1 MIQDGTGPMDP
12 REFGAAGLARAIR
25 GGEFTVTEVVESH
38 IELIEEVNPGLNAV
52 VTTMFESARDQAAT
66 ADEHVGSKGPDGLPP
81 LFGVPVTV
89 KDCWPVKGVRFTSG
103 SWFHRNDVAGRDAL
117 AVTRLRDAGAIIL
130 GKTNCP
136 DMCWGFESVNPV
148 FGRTNNARSAD
159 HSAGG
164 SSGGEASI
172 VTAGGSALGLGSDI
186 GGSLRN
192 PAAMNGCVSLKP
204 SAGRIPTDGH
214 MPAAEGAIENWNVA
228 GPIARRVE
236 DLVLA
241 LSVLAGEAEAGM
253 PEVAGVRCL
262 VNLRSGPYFAS
273 REVRETVLL
282 AAGALG
288 SAGMVVERDDR
299 LPIDRLGTLYTH
311 MLRELAMSDIRRE
324 LGGGLD
330 YSTPR
335 ELIRGFRGEEH
346 ISREALA
353 VSAYIRWG
361 GLLGR
366 LTGDDSF
373 QQLERYR
380 ARLDDAIGDGVLL
393 CPLLLTRPRRH
404 GSTWMP
410 LTQIPYATPFNATGM
425 PAAIVPVRWT
435 YDGLPLA
442 VQVVAREGEDE
453 MALAVASELEKAF
466 GGWEAP

>member
-1 MIQDGTGPMDP
+1 MDP
-12 REFGAAGLARAIR
+12 REFGAAALAGAIR
-25 GGEFTVTEVVESH
+25 ARDFTVADVVESH
-38 IELIEEVNPGLNAV
+38 INLIEEVNPALNAV
-52 VTTMFESARDQAAT
+52 VTTMFDSARREAVE
-66 ADEHVGSKGPDGLPP
+66 ADELLESEGTDGLPP

-89 KDCWPVKGVRFTSG
+89 KDCWPVEGVRFTSG
-103 SWFHRNDVAGRDAL
+103 SWYHRDDVASRDAL

-148 FGRTNNARSAD
+148 FGRTTNARSAE

-241 LSVLAGEAEAGM
+241 LSVLSGQDVPGLL
-253 PEVAGVRCL
+253 EVAGVRCL

-299 LPIDRLGTLYTH
+299 LPIDRLGNLYTH
-311 MLRELAMSDIRRE
+311 MLRELAMPDIRRE
-324 LGGGLD
+324 LGGGFD
-330 YSTPR
+330 YSMPR
-335 ELIRGFRGEEH
+335 ELLRGVRGGEH
-346 ISREALA
+346 ISREALT
-353 VSAYIRWG
+353 VSAYIQWG

-373 QQLERYR
+373 QRLEKYK
-380 ARLDDAIGDGVLL
+380 ADLNDAIGNGVLL

-435 YDGLPLA
+435 GSGLPLA

-453 MALAVASELEKAF
+453 MALAVAGELEKAF
-466 GGWEAP
+466 GGWKAP